1 MIILDD
7 EESVRIRNK
16 YIQSFIDTTSTYYV
30 DKIRAQ
36 KRYTDGMCYTGYL
49 WDCLLEKK
57 VIPEQQGVQLLNKKR
72 DIYLMWDIHSAQ
84 KILVPNYWKYPKKS
98 VLLAKKWES
107 DMMKEL
113 PEDLYLFDS
122 SFLWSVVFTHET
134 DLEGKRY
141 CLWVIRSGD
150 DKGTSSS

>member
-57 VIPEQQGVQLLNKKR
+57 
-72 DIYLMWDIHSAQ
+72 
-84 KILVPNYWKYPKKS
+84 
-98 VLLAKKWES
+98 
-107 DMMKEL
+107 
-113 PEDLYLFDS
+113 LFQNNRAS
-122 SFLWSVVFTHET
+122 N
-134 DLEGKRY
+134 
-141 CLWVIRSGD
+141 C
-150 DKGTSSS
+150 